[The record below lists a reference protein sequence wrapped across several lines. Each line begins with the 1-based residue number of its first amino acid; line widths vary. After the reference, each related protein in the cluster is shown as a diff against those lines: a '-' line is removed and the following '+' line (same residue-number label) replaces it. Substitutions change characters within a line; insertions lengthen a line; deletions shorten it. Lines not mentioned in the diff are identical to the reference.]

1 MNPQAEK
8 CRRKALECERK
19 AVLATEQTAR
29 DTFRDLAL
37 QWRTMA
43 QQAEELEWRRD
54 DALRPGKGPPKNS
67 KGASGGLNGVS
78 TRNHPK
84 VLFELG

>member
-1 MNPQAEK
+1 MNRQAEK
-8 CRRKALECERK
+8 CRKRALECERK
-19 AVLATEQTAR
+19 AVLATEKMAR

-54 DALRPGKGPPKNS
+54 DAQRPGKGPPKNS
-67 KGASGGLNGVS
+67 KGLNGVS

-84 VLFELG
+84 VVFELG